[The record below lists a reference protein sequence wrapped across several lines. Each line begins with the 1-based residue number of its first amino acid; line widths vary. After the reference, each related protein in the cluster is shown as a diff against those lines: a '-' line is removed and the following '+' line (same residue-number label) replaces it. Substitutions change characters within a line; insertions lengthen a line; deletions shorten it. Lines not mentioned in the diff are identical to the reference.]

1 MASAGTAARLCP
13 DPRAI
18 PRSRVDAQVFP
29 GGPPIPKTSGRIEP
43 ADCERLLLLHLP
55 QVRLVAEGLRAR
67 LRFAME
73 LEDLM
78 SYGMI
83 GLLNAIERFDPGRG
97 VLLKTYAE
105 HRIRGAIL
113 DGVRAMDWLPRS
125 ARQKERRYQETVSKA
140 EEAEAG
146 SRRTPAR
153 DLPVPRAGS
162 LSPSRPLAAPPPRM
176 ELIYA
181 GADLADF
188 ERVSQRAG
196 LRGLLG
202 AVGDDPEIQC
212 QRKEMRGKL
221 SQAVSRLS
229 RRHRAVIELYYQRE
243 LSMKRI
249 GEILQV
255 HESRISQLHA
265 AAIKRLRVALAPV
278 HTNGGRRRVLPAL
291 VRFGA

>member
-1 MASAGTAARLCP
+1 M
-13 DPRAI
+13 
-18 PRSRVDAQVFP
+18 PRSRVEAQVFP
-29 GGPPIPKTSGRIEP
+29 GGPPNPKTFSRIET
-43 ADCERLLLLHLP
+43 AECERLLLLHSP

-83 GLLNAIERFDPGRG
+83 GLLNAIERFDPARG

-125 ARQKERRYQETVSKA
+125 ARQKERRYQETVSKL
-140 EEAEAG
+140 EEAGAG
-146 SRRTPAR
+146 SRRAAARGLPAPR
-153 DLPVPRAGS
+153 PDSLP
-162 LSPSRPLAAPPPRM
+162 LSHALPPPPPRM

-181 GADLADF
+181 GADLADV

-212 QRKEMRGKL
+212 QRKEMRENL
-221 SQAVSRLS
+221 TRAVSRLS
-229 RRHRAVIELYYQRE
+229 RRHRTVIELYYQKE

-249 GEILQV
+249 GEILRV

-278 HTNGGRRRVLPAL
+278 HTNGSRRRVLPAL
-291 VRFGA
+291 VRLGI

>member
-1 MASAGTAARLCP
+1 M
-13 DPRAI
+13 
-18 PRSRVDAQVFP
+18 PRSRVEAQVFP
-29 GGPPIPKTSGRIEP
+29 GGPPNPKTFSRIET
-43 ADCERLLLLHLP
+43 AECERLLLLHSP

-83 GLLNAIERFDPGRG
+83 GLLNAIERFDPARG

-125 ARQKERRYQETVSKA
+125 ARQKERRYQETVAQA
-140 EEAEAG
+140 EEAGAG

-153 DLPVPRAGS
+153 GLPVPRAATLS
-162 LSPSRPLAAPPPRM
+162 LSRPLPAPPPRM

-181 GADLADF
+181 GADLADV

-212 QRKEMRGKL
+212 QRKEMRENITR
-221 SQAVSRLS
+221 AVSRLS
-229 RRHRAVIELYYQRE
+229 RRHRTVIELYYEQE

-249 GEILQV
+249 GEILRV

-278 HTNGGRRRVLPAL
+278 HGNGSRRGVPLAL
-291 VRFGA
+291 IRLGA

>member
-1 MASAGTAARLCP
+1 M
-13 DPRAI
+13 
-18 PRSRVDAQVFP
+18 PRSRVEAQVFP
-29 GGPPIPKTSGRIEP
+29 GGPPIPKTFRRIET
-43 ADCERLLLLHLP
+43 AECERLLLLHSP

-83 GLLNAIERFDPGRG
+83 GLLNAIERFDPARG

-125 ARQKERRYQETVSKA
+125 ARQKERRYQEILSKP
-140 EEAEAG
+140 EEAGAG
-146 SRRTPAR
+146 SRQTPAR
-153 DLPVPRAGS
+153 GLPAPRAGS

-202 AVGDDPEIQC
+202 AVGDDPEIQF

-221 SQAVSRLS
+221 AQAVSRLS
-229 RRHRAVIELYYQRE
+229 RRHRTVIELYYQQE

-291 VRFGA
+291 VRLGA